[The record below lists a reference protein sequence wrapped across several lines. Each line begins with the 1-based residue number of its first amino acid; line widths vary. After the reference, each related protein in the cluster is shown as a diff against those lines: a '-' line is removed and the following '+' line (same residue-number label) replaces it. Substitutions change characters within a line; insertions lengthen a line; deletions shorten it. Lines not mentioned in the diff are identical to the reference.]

1 MTDRIS
7 LKNNK
12 TVKTEYE
19 PEVMPGCLDTTGRY
33 SSVLPEM
40 KNTNIIN
47 ISSNKGGAG
56 KTSIAVVTGI
66 YFSKIKKEP
75 TLLLELDSS
84 PGDFSILF
92 DIDPDKTLE
101 MAIRFPGQ
109 FYKYIKRIGDNI
121 DVMGGIK
128 DPIRAEK
135 IESSDFYGLMI
146 ALQKNYK
153 NIIID
158 TQTVINGL
166 MIDAY
171 LLSDKIILVTDY
183 SIESIG
189 RILVLYNILSR
200 DLSIPVEKIDIIIN
214 KKKIFDFLKIW
225 DYTKIAGI
233 PLAGF
238 ISFDK
243 RFSKSFFLSNYK
255 RVCGTR
261 FYRQIKRFIENE
273 S

>member
-1 MTDRIS
+1 MVNM
-7 LKNNK
+7 L
-12 TVKTEYE
+12 
-19 PEVMPGCLDTTGRY
+19 
-33 SSVLPEM
+33 SST
-40 KNTNIIN
+40 KIIN
-47 ISSNKGGAG
+47 ISSNKGGVG
-56 KTSIAVVTGI
+56 KTSMAVTAGI
-66 YFSKIKKEP
+66 YFSGIKKES

-92 DIDPDKTLE
+92 DIAPDKTLE
-101 MAIRFPGQ
+101 MAIRFPDR
-109 FYKYIKRIGDNI
+109 FCKYIKKIGDNI
-121 DVMGGIK
+121 DVLGGITN
-128 DPIRAEK
+128 PVTAEK
-135 IESSDFYGLMI
+135 VKRQDFYDLLILLG
-146 ALQKNYK
+146 KVYK

-189 RILVLYNILSR
+189 RILALYNILTR
-200 DLSIPVEKIDIIIN
+200 DLSIPEKNIDLIVN

-225 DYTKIAGI
+225 DYTKMSGI

-243 RFSKSFFLSNYK
+243 GFSKSYFLANYK
-255 RVCGTR
+255 RVYRTR
-261 FYRQIKRFIENE
+261 FYKQFKRFIENE